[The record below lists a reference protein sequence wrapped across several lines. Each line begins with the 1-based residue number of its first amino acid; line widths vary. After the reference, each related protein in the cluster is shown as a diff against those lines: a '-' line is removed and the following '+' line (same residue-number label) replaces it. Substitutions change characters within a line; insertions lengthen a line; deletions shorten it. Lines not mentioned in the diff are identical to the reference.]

1 MAWDLWH
8 KPHVNFLRLSLSIW
22 FNICQLLPCTI
33 IILSIYY
40 IYIQYSTMFWIWT
53 RFSSWAWPFGLR
65 LFEEMRKVATHVL
78 PGREAKAKPA
88 MPPPKAAPVMR
99 APGYTPGFTPVYGV
113 PGVPQRMAPQMAF
126 KYRTMEASAPKAPEK
141 GPEINTPSAP
151 SAASAANAPSANTAS
166 KGEDRPQKSER
177 RGVTKRWEAV
187 RERALTLLAAPSGSP
202 RDGAS
207 PPQSAKRRKGRRTD
221 GDAYRDRALT
231 LLASSKS
238 ESMKEKTKTFIE
250 KHQVDIPLNSEAD
263 EIQGDKQSEQQND
276 ETLQKPLPES
286 PEKLLPETCDQP
298 EGVDGVASPEKC
310 QSPEK
315 EDLPAEMC
323 GTPSEKGSMSLAKS
337 STPKKL
343 GSTSPAKSNIP
354 EEPPGDETQLA
365 QVQASIFWILGCL
378 FECLLLGL
386 LRHSFYIWFCL
397 IHCKRV
403 VSANSAEFVQVC
415 SCACLSYFVVVCC
428 FCSFQAQVL
437 LRAPLLLL
445 CQKHYPQRT
454 QETFWQ
460 CHGTGP
466 RDDGCVWWACE
477 VRGGRV
483 CWC

>member
-1 MAWDLWH
+1 
-8 KPHVNFLRLSLSIW
+8 
-22 FNICQLLPCTI
+22 
-33 IILSIYY
+33 
-40 IYIQYSTMFWIWT
+40 
-53 RFSSWAWPFGLR
+53 
-65 LFEEMRKVATHVL
+65 MRKVATHVL

-378 FECLLLGL
+378 FECLFFSVRL
-386 LRHSFYIWFCL
+386 
-397 IHCKRV
+397 
-403 VSANSAEFVQVC
+403 
-415 SCACLSYFVVVCC
+415 C
-428 FCSFQAQVL
+428 FCCVKSTTLNEPKRRFGSATGPAPATTDGLVSDEPVRFPFGWSTTEPKKRFAGGASATAMPAAATPGTSAVPPR
-437 LRAPLLLL
+437 RAPPRGRGRRGSKAGKTPELYNELEKLEDFF
-445 CQKHYPQRT
+445 R
-454 QETFWQ
+454 QEAVFMAK
-460 CHGTGP
+460 
-466 RDDGCVWWACE
+466 DGS
-477 VRGGRV
+477 GSN
-483 CWC
+483 

>member
-1 MAWDLWH
+1 
-8 KPHVNFLRLSLSIW
+8 
-22 FNICQLLPCTI
+22 
-33 IILSIYY
+33 
-40 IYIQYSTMFWIWT
+40 
-53 RFSSWAWPFGLR
+53 
-65 LFEEMRKVATHVL
+65 MRKVATHVL

-276 ETLQKPLPES
+276 ETLEKPLAES

-315 EDLPAEMC
+315 DLPAEMC

-378 FECLLLGL
+378 FECLFFSVRL
-386 LRHSFYIWFCL
+386 
-397 IHCKRV
+397 
-403 VSANSAEFVQVC
+403 
-415 SCACLSYFVVVCC
+415 C
-428 FCSFQAQVL
+428 FCCVKSTTLNEPKRRFGSATGPGPATTDGLVSDEPVRFPFGWSTTEPKKRFAGGASATAMPAAATPGSAVPPR
-437 LRAPLLLL
+437 RAPPRGRGRRGSKAGKTPELYNELEKLEDFF
-445 CQKHYPQRT
+445 R
-454 QETFWQ
+454 QEAVFMAK
-460 CHGTGP
+460 
-466 RDDGCVWWACE
+466 DGS
-477 VRGGRV
+477 GSN
-483 CWC
+483 